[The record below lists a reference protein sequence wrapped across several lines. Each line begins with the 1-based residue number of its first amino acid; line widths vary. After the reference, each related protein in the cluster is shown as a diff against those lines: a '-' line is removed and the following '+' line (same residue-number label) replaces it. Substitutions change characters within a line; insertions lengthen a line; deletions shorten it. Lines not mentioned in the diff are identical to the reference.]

1 MELLRTV
8 AVASCSAWQT
18 FSVDWVLDAND
29 RALMI
34 TLLVGSFW
42 CGDYN
47 IAVVKSVT
55 TTACD
60 DAGDRDN
67 DDK

>member
-1 MELLRTV
+1 M
-8 AVASCSAWQT
+8 
-18 FSVDWVLDAND
+18 LDAHD
-29 RALMI
+29 GELMI

-60 DAGDRDN
+60 YAGDRDN
-67 DDK
+67 DD